1 MEDNNVQ
8 AQVIKLIE
16 NRRFSDLRKLLED
29 INSTDLSLLLN
40 ELSIENM
47 ILTFRLLGKDQAA
60 ETFSYM
66 EPDLQEKLISSLTD
80 KELKE
85 VVDELFLDDTVDL
98 IEEMPSN
105 VVKRILR
112 TIAPKERKIV
122 NEFLNYPSDSARK
135 HYDKRVCRFK
145 RKYDSR

>member
-1 MEDNNVQ
+1 MEDNSVQ
-8 AQVIKLIE
+8 EKIVELIE
-16 NRRFSDLRKLLED
+16 NRKFSDLRKLLED

-40 ELSIENM
+40 EFSVENM
-47 ILTFRLLGKDQAA
+47 ILTFRLLSKDQAA

-66 EPDLQEKLISSLTD
+66 DSELQEKLILSLTD

-85 VVDELFLDDTVDL
+85 VIDELFLDDTVDL

-112 TIAPKERKIV
+112 TINPQERKIV
-122 NEFLNYPSDSARK
+122 NEFLNYPSDSAREY
-135 HYDKRVCRFK
+135 YD
-145 RKYDSR
+145 

>member
-1 MEDNNVQ
+1 MEDNSVQ
-8 AQVIKLIE
+8 EKIDELLNAK
-16 NRRFSDLRKLLED
+16 RFGDLRNLLED
-29 INSTDLSLLLN
+29 LNSTDLSLLLN
-40 ELSIENM
+40 DFSVENM
-47 ILTFRLLGKDQAA
+47 ILIFRLLSKDQAA

-66 EPDLQEKLISSLTD
+66 EPELQEKLIASLTD

-112 TIAPKERKIV
+112 TITPSERKIV

-135 HYDKRVCRFK
+135 YYDK
-145 RKYDSR
+145 

>member
-1 MEDNNVQ
+1 MEDNSVQ
-8 AQVIKLIE
+8 EKIDELLNNK
-16 NRRFSDLRKLLED
+16 RFGDLRKLLED
-29 INSTDLSLLLN
+29 INSADLSLLLN
-40 ELSIENM
+40 EFSVENM
-47 ILTFRLLGKDQAA
+47 ILTFRLLSKDQAA
-60 ETFSYM
+60 EAFSYM
-66 EPDLQEKLISSLTD
+66 ESELQEKLIASLTD

-112 TIAPKERKIV
+112 TIAPEERKIV

-135 HYDKRVCRFK
+135 YYDK
-145 RKYDSR
+145 

>member
-1 MEDNNVQ
+1 MENNNEQ
-8 AQVIKLIE
+8 EKIIE
-16 NRRFSDLRKLLED
+16 LLENKRFGDLRKLLET
-29 INSTDLSLLLN
+29 INSADLSLLLN
-40 ELSIENM
+40 EFSPENR
-47 ILTFRLLGKDQAA
+47 ILVFRLLAKDVAA

-66 EPDLQEKLISSLTD
+66 ESDMQEKLITSLTD

-112 TIAPKERKIV
+112 SISSAERKIV
-122 NEFLNYPSDSARK
+122 NEFLNYPSDSAR
-135 HYDKRVCRFK
+135 
-145 RKYDSR
+145 

>member
-8 AQVIKLIE
+8 VQVMELIE

-40 ELSIENM
+40 ELSVENM

-66 EPDLQEKLISSLTD
+66 EPALQEKLISSLTD

-112 TIAPKERKIV
+112 TIAPEERKIV
-122 NEFLNYPSDSARK
+122 NEFLNYHSDSARK
-135 HYDKRVCRFK
+135 YYDKRVCGFK
-145 RKYDSR
+145 REHDSR

>member
-1 MEDNNVQ
+1 MEDNNVKEK
-8 AQVIKLIE
+8 IEKLLE
-16 NRRFSDLRKLLED
+16 NRKFSDLRKLLED

-40 ELSIENM
+40 EFSVENM
-47 ILTFRLLGKDQAA
+47 VLTFRLLSKDQAA

-66 EPDLQEKLISSLTD
+66 EPELQEKLIVSITD

-105 VVKRILR
+105 LVKRILR
-112 TIAPKERKIV
+112 SITPEDRKIV
-122 NEFLNYPSDSARK
+122 NEFLKYPSDSAR
-135 HYDKRVCRFK
+135 
-145 RKYDSR
+145 

>member
-1 MEDNNVQ
+1 MENNSVQ
-8 AQVIKLIE
+8 EKITELLE
-16 NRRFSDLRKLLED
+16 NRKFSDLRKLLED

-40 ELSIENM
+40 DLSVENM
-47 ILTFRLLGKDQAA
+47 VLTFRLLSKDQAA

-66 EPDLQEKLISSLTD
+66 EPELQEKLILSLTD

-85 VVDELFLDDTVDL
+85 VVDELFMDDTVDL

-112 TIAPKERKIV
+112 TIPSQERQIV
-122 NEFLNYPSDSARK
+122 NEFLKYPSDSARK
-135 HYDKRVCRFK
+135 YYDK
-145 RKYDSR
+145 

>member
-1 MEDNNVQ
+1 MEDNSVQ
-8 AQVIKLIE
+8 EKIDELLSNK
-16 NRRFSDLRKLLED
+16 RFGDLRKLLED

-40 ELSIENM
+40 EFSVENM
-47 ILTFRLLGKDQAA
+47 ILTFRLLSKDQAA

-66 EPDLQEKLISSLTD
+66 EPELQEKLISSLTD

-112 TIAPKERKIV
+112 TIAPEERKIV

-135 HYDKRVCRFK
+135 YYDK
-145 RKYDSR
+145 

>member
-1 MEDNNVQ
+1 MEDNSVQ
-8 AQVIKLIE
+8 EKIIKLIE
-16 NRRFSDLRKLLED
+16 NRKFSDLRKLIEE
-29 INSTDLSLLLN
+29 INSADLSLLLN
-40 ELSIENM
+40 ELSAENM
-47 ILTFRLLGKDQAA
+47 ILTFRLLSKDQAA

-66 EPDLQEKLISSLTD
+66 EPELQEKLILSLTD

-112 TIAPKERKIV
+112 TIAPEERKIV

-135 HYDKRVCRFK
+135 YYDK
-145 RKYDSR
+145 

>member
-1 MEDNNVQ
+1 MKKGVLKMEDNNVQ
-8 AQVIKLIE
+8 EKIAELLNNK
-16 NRRFSDLRKLLED
+16 RFGDLRKMLED

-40 ELSIENM
+40 EFSVENM
-47 ILTFRLLGKDQAA
+47 ILTFRLLSKDQAA

-66 EPDLQEKLISSLTD
+66 EPELQEKLISSLTD

-112 TIAPKERKIV
+112 TISPAERKIV

-135 HYDKRVCRFK
+135 YYDK
-145 RKYDSR
+145 

>member
-1 MEDNNVQ
+1 MENNEVQ
-8 AQVIKLIE
+8 EKVIDLLE
-16 NRRFSDLRKLLED
+16 NKKFSDLRKMLED

-40 ELSIENM
+40 EFSVENM
-47 ILTFRLLGKDQAA
+47 IIVFRLLSKDQAA
-60 ETFSYM
+60 EVFSYM
-66 EPDLQEKLISSLTD
+66 EPGLQEKLILSLTD

-85 VVDELFLDDTVDL
+85 VVNELFLDDTVDL

-112 TIAPKERKIV
+112 SISPEERKIV

-135 HYDKRVCRFK
+135 YNDK
-145 RKYDSR
+145 

>member
-1 MEDNNVQ
+1 MEDNSVQ
-8 AQVIKLIE
+8 EKIE
-16 NRRFSDLRKLLED
+16 ELLNNKKFGDLRKLLES
-29 INSTDLSLLLN
+29 INSADLSLLLN
-40 ELSIENM
+40 EFSVENM

-66 EPDLQEKLISSLTD
+66 DTESQEKLISSLTD

-85 VVDELFLDDTVDL
+85 VVNELFLDDTVDL

-112 TIAPKERKIV
+112 TISPEERKVV

-135 HYDKRVCRFK
+135 HYDKWVRRFK
-145 RKYDSR
+145 RKYDNS

>member
-1 MEDNNVQ
+1 MEDNNIQEKIVELLNN
-8 AQVIKLIE
+8 K
-16 NRRFSDLRKLLED
+16 RFGDLRKLLEN
-29 INSTDLSLLLN
+29 INSADLSLLLN
-40 ELSIENM
+40 ELSVENM

-66 EPDLQEKLISSLTD
+66 EPELQEKLILSLTD

-85 VVDELFLDDTVDL
+85 VINELFLDDTVDL

-112 TIAPKERKIV
+112 TIAPEERKIV

-135 HYDKRVCRFK
+135 YYDK
-145 RKYDSR
+145 